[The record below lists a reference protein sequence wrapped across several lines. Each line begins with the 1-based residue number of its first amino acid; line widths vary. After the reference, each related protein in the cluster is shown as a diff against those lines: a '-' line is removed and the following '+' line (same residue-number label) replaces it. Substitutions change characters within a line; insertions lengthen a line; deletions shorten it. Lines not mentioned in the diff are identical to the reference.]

1 MFVVGGVALGVVL
14 LSLLA
19 DPVMRYFVPRL
30 NPRISF
36 ETDGD
41 PAARRLDA
49 QTMKQKHP
57 VIFDGEDYR
66 TEGRLREVAVLAIA
80 AYATALDGVAARRA
94 PQSVE
99 QLLANVD
106 RGWMKSVGL
115 EALPDGSGFFSAHNT
130 LYVRYRPQQL
140 DVEILAL
147 PRARG
152 DGPALLMRLPE
163 TDSFDLPP
171 GRLRYFEA
179 MRLEGVRVPQPFAMS
194 PEIQATGW
202 RSEIMDARLPTDITP
217 EQFIRWARER
227 AAANT
232 TARGSQAASP

>member
-1 MFVVGGVALGVVL
+1 MFVVGSVALGVVL

-30 NPRISF
+30 DPHISF
-36 ETDGD
+36 EADGVS
-41 PAARRLDA
+41 AAHHDDTRARN
-49 QTMKQKHP
+49 QKQP
-57 VIFDGEDYR
+57 VIFDGEVYR

-80 AYATALDGVAARRA
+80 AYAAVLNGVAARRA

-115 EALPDGSGFFSAHNT
+115 EPLPDGSGFISAHNT
-130 LYVRYRPQQL
+130 LYVRYRPPQL

-147 PRARG
+147 PRVRG

-171 GRLRYFEA
+171 GRLRYFES
-179 MRLEGVRVPQPFAMS
+179 MRLEGVRVPQPFALS
-194 PEIQATGW
+194 PEVQAAGW
-202 RSEIMDARLPTDITP
+202 RSEIMDARLPTDIAP
-217 EQFIRWARER
+217 EQLIRWARER
-227 AAANT
+227 TAANT
-232 TARGSQAASP
+232 TARGSQPASP